1 MVDIYYSICLSI
13 FKGRLS
19 CLLSNYTPWM
29 QLLLHG
35 GTIRSKWYNPM
46 LDKKEFYIYIH
57 IYIYTNFTYVYVNY
71 MYMVC
76 IHTHTHICRRKRGW
90 QRMRW
95 LDGTTDSM
103 DMNLGGLWELVMNRE
118 AWWAV
123 VHGVTKSRTQ
133 LSDWTE
139 LIYTWKAMTNL
150 NSILRSRDITLPTK
164 VCIVKAM
171 VFPVVI
177 YGCES
182 WTIKKAE
189 CQRIDAFELW
199 C

>member
-76 IHTHTHICRRKRGW
+76 IHTHTHTYAGGKGDDRGW
-90 QRMRW
+90 DGWMAPPTQWTWIWVDSGSWWWTGKPGELWSMGSQRV
-95 LDGTTDSM
+95 GHS
-103 DMNLGGLWELVMNRE
+103 
-118 AWWAV
+118 WA
-123 VHGVTKSRTQ
+123 
-133 LSDWTE
+133 TE
-139 LIYTWKAMTNL
+139 LNWYIHEKLW
-150 NSILRSRDITLPTK
+150 PT
-164 VCIVKAM
+164 
-171 VFPVVI
+171 
-177 YGCES
+177 
-182 WTIKKAE
+182 
-189 CQRIDAFELW
+189 
-199 C
+199 